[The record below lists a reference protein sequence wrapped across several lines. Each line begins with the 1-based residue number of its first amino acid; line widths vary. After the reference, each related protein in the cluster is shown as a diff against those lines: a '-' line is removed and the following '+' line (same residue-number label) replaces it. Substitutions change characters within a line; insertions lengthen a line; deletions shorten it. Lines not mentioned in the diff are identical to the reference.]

1 MSPEQSPS
9 NKRKAIMEIIQ
20 WNSKLETG
28 IDVIDQQHK
37 RIVDYINALR
47 IAQGKGD
54 RGAVA
59 KTIDDVIDYTQS
71 HFGFEEAL
79 MEDAGYALLNAH
91 KRVHELFIRR
101 VGVLHQ
107 RFKDGEDI
115 APDLHNVLARWLITH
130 IQTEDR
136 DYVGSVKTK
145 MVGVVADQNRRKSL
159 LARFFGI

>member
-1 MSPEQSPS
+1 
-9 NKRKAIMEIIQ
+9 MEIIQ
-20 WNSKLETG
+20 WRPTLETG

-47 IAQGKGD
+47 IAQVKGD

-79 MEDAGYALLNAH
+79 MEDAGYPLLNAH

-101 VGVLHQ
+101 VAVLHQ
-107 RFKDGEDI
+107 RFKSGEDI
-115 APDLHNVLARWLITH
+115 AQDLHNVLARWLITH

-136 DYVGSVKTK
+136 HYVGAVKEK
-145 MVGVVADQNRRKSL
+145 MVGVVADQNRRKGL
-159 LARFFGI
+159 LARFFCI

>member
-1 MSPEQSPS
+1 
-9 NKRKAIMEIIQ
+9 MEIIQ
-20 WNSKLETG
+20 WRPTLETG

-47 IAQGKGD
+47 IAQVKGD

-79 MEDAGYALLNAH
+79 MEDAGYPLLNAH

-101 VGVLHQ
+101 VAVLHQ
-107 RFKDGEDI
+107 RFKSGEDI
-115 APDLHNVLARWLITH
+115 AQDLHNVLARWLITH

-136 DYVGSVKTK
+136 HYVGAVKEK
-145 MVGVVADQNRRKSL
+145 MVGVVADPNRRKGL
-159 LARFFGI
+159 LERFFRS

>member
-1 MSPEQSPS
+1 
-9 NKRKAIMEIIQ
+9 MEIIQ
-20 WNSKLETG
+20 WRPTLETG

-47 IAQGKGD
+47 IAQVKGD

-79 MEDAGYALLNAH
+79 MEDAGYPLLNAH

-101 VGVLHQ
+101 VAVLNQ
-107 RFKDGEDI
+107 RFKSGEDI
-115 APDLHNVLARWLITH
+115 AQDLHNVLARWLITH

-136 DYVGSVKTK
+136 HYVGAVKEK
-145 MVGVVADQNRRKSL
+145 MVGVVADQNRRKGL
-159 LARFFGI
+159 LARFFRI

>member
-1 MSPEQSPS
+1 
-9 NKRKAIMEIIQ
+9 MEIIQ
-20 WNSKLETG
+20 WSPTLETG

-79 MEDAGYALLNAH
+79 MEEAGYPLLNAH

-101 VGVLHQ
+101 VAVLNQ
-107 RFKDGEDI
+107 RFKSGEDI
-115 APDLHNVLARWLITH
+115 AQDLHNVLARWLITH

-136 DYVGSVKTK
+136 HYVGAVKEK
-145 MVGVVADQNRRKSL
+145 MVGVVADPNRRKGL
-159 LARFFGI
+159 LARFFGA

>member
-1 MSPEQSPS
+1 
-9 NKRKAIMEIIQ
+9 MEIIQ
-20 WNSKLETG
+20 WSPTLETG

-79 MEDAGYALLNAH
+79 LEDAGYPLLNAH

-101 VGVLHQ
+101 VGVLYQ
-107 RFKDGEDI
+107 RFKSGEDI
-115 APDLHNVLARWLITH
+115 AQDLYDMLSNWLITH
-130 IQTEDR
+130 IQTEDQ
-136 DYVGSVKTK
+136 DYVGAVKEK
-145 MVGVVADQNRRKSL
+145 MVGVVADPNRRKGL
-159 LARFFGI
+159 LARFFRI

>member
-1 MSPEQSPS
+1 
-9 NKRKAIMEIIQ
+9 MEIIQ
-20 WNSKLETG
+20 WSPTLETG

-47 IAQGKGD
+47 IAQVKGD

-79 MEDAGYALLNAH
+79 MEDAGYPLLNAH

-101 VGVLHQ
+101 VAVLHQ
-107 RFKDGEDI
+107 RFKSGEDI
-115 APDLHNVLARWLITH
+115 AQDLHNVLARWLITH

-136 DYVGSVKTK
+136 HYVGAVKEK
-145 MVGVVADQNRRKSL
+145 MVGVVADPNRRKGL
-159 LARFFGI
+159 LARVFRI

>member
-1 MSPEQSPS
+1 
-9 NKRKAIMEIIQ
+9 MEIIQ
-20 WNSKLETG
+20 WRPTLETG

-79 MEDAGYALLNAH
+79 MEDAGYPLLNAH

-101 VGVLHQ
+101 VAVLNQ
-107 RFKDGEDI
+107 RFKSGEDI
-115 APDLHNVLARWLITH
+115 AQDLHNVLARWLITH

-136 DYVGSVKTK
+136 HYVGAVKEK
-145 MVGVVADQNRRKSL
+145 MVGVVADPNRRKGL
-159 LARFFGI
+159 LARFFRI

>member
-1 MSPEQSPS
+1 
-9 NKRKAIMEIIQ
+9 MEIIQ
-20 WNSKLETG
+20 WSPTLETG

-37 RIVDYINALR
+37 CIVDYINALR

-79 MEDAGYALLNAH
+79 MEDAGYPLLNAH

-101 VGVLHQ
+101 VAVLNQ
-107 RFKDGEDI
+107 RFKSGEDI
-115 APDLHNVLARWLITH
+115 AQDLHNVLARWLITH

-136 DYVGSVKTK
+136 HYVGAVKEK
-145 MVGVVADQNRRKSL
+145 MVGVVADQNRRKGL
-159 LARFFGI
+159 LARFFRI

>member
-1 MSPEQSPS
+1 
-9 NKRKAIMEIIQ
+9 MEIIQ
-20 WNSKLETG
+20 WSPTLETG

-47 IAQGKGD
+47 IAQVKGD

-79 MEDAGYALLNAH
+79 MEDAGYPLLNAH

-101 VGVLHQ
+101 VAVLNQ
-107 RFKDGEDI
+107 RFKSGEDI
-115 APDLHNVLARWLITH
+115 AQDLHNVLARWLITH

-136 DYVGSVKTK
+136 HYVGAVKEK

-159 LARFFGI
+159 LARFFGA

>member
-1 MSPEQSPS
+1 
-9 NKRKAIMEIIQ
+9 MEIIQ
-20 WNSKLETG
+20 WSPTLETG

-79 MEDAGYALLNAH
+79 MEDAGYPLLNAH

-101 VGVLHQ
+101 VAVLNQ
-107 RFKDGEDI
+107 RFKSGEDI
-115 APDLHNVLARWLITH
+115 AQDLHNVLARWLITH

-136 DYVGSVKTK
+136 HYVGAVKEK
-145 MVGVVADQNRRKSL
+145 MVGVVADPNRRKGL
-159 LARFFGI
+159 LARFFRI

>member
-1 MSPEQSPS
+1 
-9 NKRKAIMEIIQ
+9 MEIIQ
-20 WNSKLETG
+20 WRPTLETG

-47 IAQGKGD
+47 IAQVKGD

-79 MEDAGYALLNAH
+79 MEDAGYPLLNAH

-101 VGVLHQ
+101 VAVLHQ
-107 RFKDGEDI
+107 RFKSGEDI
-115 APDLHNVLARWLITH
+115 AQDLHNVLARWLITH

-136 DYVGSVKTK
+136 HYVGAVKEK
-145 MVGVVADQNRRKSL
+145 MVGVVADPNRRKGL
-159 LARFFGI
+159 LARFFRI

>member
-1 MSPEQSPS
+1 
-9 NKRKAIMEIIQ
+9 MEIIQ
-20 WNSKLETG
+20 WSPTLETG

-79 MEDAGYALLNAH
+79 MEDAGYPLLNAH

-101 VGVLHQ
+101 VAVLHQ
-107 RFKDGEDI
+107 RFKSGEDI
-115 APDLHNVLARWLITH
+115 AQDLHNVLARWLITH

-136 DYVGSVKTK
+136 HHVGAVKEK
-145 MVGVVADQNRRKSL
+145 MVGVVADPNRRKGL
-159 LARFFGI
+159 LARFFRI

>member
-1 MSPEQSPS
+1 
-9 NKRKAIMEIIQ
+9 MEIIQ
-20 WNSKLETG
+20 WRPTLETG

-47 IAQGKGD
+47 IAQVKGD

-79 MEDAGYALLNAH
+79 LEDAGYPLLNAH

-101 VGVLHQ
+101 VAVLHQ
-107 RFKDGEDI
+107 RFKSGEDI
-115 APDLHNVLARWLITH
+115 AQDLHNVLARWLITH

-136 DYVGSVKTK
+136 HYVGAVKEK
-145 MVGVVADQNRRKSL
+145 MVGVVADPNRRKGL
-159 LARFFGI
+159 LARFFRI

>member
-1 MSPEQSPS
+1 
-9 NKRKAIMEIIQ
+9 MEIIQ
-20 WNSKLETG
+20 WSPTLETG

-47 IAQGKGD
+47 IAQVKGD

-79 MEDAGYALLNAH
+79 MEDAGYPLLNAH
-91 KRVHELFIRR
+91 KRVHALFIRR
-101 VGVLHQ
+101 VAVLHQ
-107 RFKDGEDI
+107 RFKSGEDI
-115 APDLHNVLARWLITH
+115 AQDLHNVLARWLITH

-136 DYVGSVKTK
+136 HYVGAVKEK

-159 LARFFGI
+159 LARFFGA

>member
-1 MSPEQSPS
+1 V
-9 NKRKAIMEIIQ
+9 EIIQ
-20 WNSKLETG
+20 WSPTLETG

-79 MEDAGYALLNAH
+79 LEDAGYPLLNAH

-101 VGVLHQ
+101 VAVLHQ
-107 RFKDGEDI
+107 RFKSGEDI
-115 APDLHNVLARWLITH
+115 AQDLHNVLARWLITH

-136 DYVGSVKTK
+136 HYVGAVKEK
-145 MVGVVADQNRRKSL
+145 MVGVVADPNRRKGL
-159 LARFFGI
+159 LARFFRI

>member
-1 MSPEQSPS
+1 
-9 NKRKAIMEIIQ
+9 MEIIQ
-20 WNSKLETG
+20 WNPTLETG

-47 IAQGKGD
+47 IAQVKGD

-79 MEDAGYALLNAH
+79 MEDAGYPLLNAH

-101 VGVLHQ
+101 VAVLHQ
-107 RFKDGEDI
+107 RFKSGEDI
-115 APDLHNVLARWLITH
+115 AQDLHNVLARWLITH

-136 DYVGSVKTK
+136 HYVGAVKEK
-145 MVGVVADQNRRKSL
+145 MVGVVADPNRRKGL
-159 LARFFGI
+159 LARFFRI

>member
-1 MSPEQSPS
+1 
-9 NKRKAIMEIIQ
+9 MEIIQ
-20 WNSKLETG
+20 WSPTLETG

-59 KTIDDVIDYTQS
+59 KTIDDVIGYTQS

-79 MEDAGYALLNAH
+79 MEDAGYPLLNAH

-101 VGVLHQ
+101 VAVLHQ
-107 RFKDGEDI
+107 RFKSGEDI
-115 APDLHNVLARWLITH
+115 AQDLHNVLARWLITH

-136 DYVGSVKTK
+136 HYVGAVKEK
-145 MVGVVADQNRRKSL
+145 MVGVVADPNRRKGL
-159 LARFFGI
+159 LARFFRI

>member
-1 MSPEQSPS
+1 
-9 NKRKAIMEIIQ
+9 MEIIQ
-20 WNSKLETG
+20 WRPTLETG

-47 IAQGKGD
+47 IAQVKGD

-79 MEDAGYALLNAH
+79 MEDAGYPLLNAH
-91 KRVHELFIRR
+91 KRVHELFMRR
-101 VGVLHQ
+101 VAVLHQ
-107 RFKDGEDI
+107 RFKSGEDI
-115 APDLHNVLARWLITH
+115 AQDLHNVLARWLITH

-136 DYVGSVKTK
+136 HYVGAVKEK
-145 MVGVVADQNRRKSL
+145 MVGVVADQNRRKGL
-159 LARFFGI
+159 LARFFRI

>member
-1 MSPEQSPS
+1 
-9 NKRKAIMEIIQ
+9 MEIIQ
-20 WNSKLETG
+20 WRPTLETG

-37 RIVDYINALR
+37 RIVDYTNALR
-47 IAQGKGD
+47 IAQVKGD

-79 MEDAGYALLNAH
+79 MEDAGYPLLNAH

-101 VGVLHQ
+101 VAVLHQ
-107 RFKDGEDI
+107 RFKSGEDI
-115 APDLHNVLARWLITH
+115 AQDLHNVLARWLITH

-136 DYVGSVKTK
+136 HYVGAVKEK
-145 MVGVVADQNRRKSL
+145 MVGVVADPNRRKGL
-159 LARFFGI
+159 LARFFRI

>member
-1 MSPEQSPS
+1 
-9 NKRKAIMEIIQ
+9 MEIIQ
-20 WNSKLETG
+20 WSPTLETG

-47 IAQGKGD
+47 IAQVKGD

-79 MEDAGYALLNAH
+79 LEDAGYPLLNAH

-101 VGVLHQ
+101 VAVLHQ
-107 RFKDGEDI
+107 RFKSGEDI
-115 APDLHNVLARWLITH
+115 AQDLHNVLARWLITH

-136 DYVGSVKTK
+136 HYVGAVKEK
-145 MVGVVADQNRRKSL
+145 MVGVVADQNRRKGL
-159 LARFFGI
+159 LARFFRI

>member
-1 MSPEQSPS
+1 
-9 NKRKAIMEIIQ
+9 MEIIQ

-47 IAQGKGD
+47 IAQVKGD

-79 MEDAGYALLNAH
+79 MEDAGYPLLNAH

-101 VGVLHQ
+101 VAVLHQ
-107 RFKDGEDI
+107 RFKSGEDI
-115 APDLHNVLARWLITH
+115 AQDLHNVLARWLISH

-136 DYVGSVKTK
+136 HYVGAVKEK
-145 MVGVVADQNRRKSL
+145 MVGVVAGQGRRKSL
-159 LARFFGI
+159 LARFFGA

>member
-1 MSPEQSPS
+1 
-9 NKRKAIMEIIQ
+9 MEIIQ
-20 WNSKLETG
+20 WSPTLETG

-79 MEDAGYALLNAH
+79 LEDAGYPLLNAH

-101 VGVLHQ
+101 VAVLHQ
-107 RFKDGEDI
+107 RFKSGEDI
-115 APDLHNVLARWLITH
+115 AQDLHNVLARWLITH

-136 DYVGSVKTK
+136 HYVGAVKEK
-145 MVGVVADQNRRKSL
+145 MVGVVADPNRRKGL
-159 LARFFGI
+159 LARFFRI

>member
-1 MSPEQSPS
+1 
-9 NKRKAIMEIIQ
+9 MEIIQ
-20 WNSKLETG
+20 WSPTLETG

-79 MEDAGYALLNAH
+79 MEDAGYPLLNAH

-101 VGVLHQ
+101 VAVLHQ
-107 RFKDGEDI
+107 RFKSGEDI
-115 APDLHNVLARWLITH
+115 AQDLHNVLARWLITH

-136 DYVGSVKTK
+136 HYVGTVKEK
-145 MVGVVADQNRRKSL
+145 MVGVVADPNRRKSL
-159 LARFFGI
+159 LARFFGA

>member
-1 MSPEQSPS
+1 
-9 NKRKAIMEIIQ
+9 MEIIQ
-20 WNSKLETG
+20 WRPTLETG

-47 IAQGKGD
+47 IAQVKGD

-79 MEDAGYALLNAH
+79 MEDAGYFLLNAH

-101 VGVLHQ
+101 VAVLHQ
-107 RFKDGEDI
+107 RFKSGEDI
-115 APDLHNVLARWLITH
+115 AQDLHNVLARWLITH

-136 DYVGSVKTK
+136 HYVGAVKEK
-145 MVGVVADQNRRKSL
+145 MVGVVADQNRRKGL
-159 LARFFGI
+159 LARFFRI

>member
-1 MSPEQSPS
+1 
-9 NKRKAIMEIIQ
+9 MEIIQ
-20 WNSKLETG
+20 WSPTLETG

-47 IAQGKGD
+47 IAQVKGD

-79 MEDAGYALLNAH
+79 LEDAGYPLLNAH

-101 VGVLHQ
+101 VAVLHQ
-107 RFKDGEDI
+107 RFKSGEDI
-115 APDLHNVLARWLITH
+115 AQDLHNVLARWLITH

-136 DYVGSVKTK
+136 HYVGAVKEK

-159 LARFFGI
+159 LARFFGA

>member
-1 MSPEQSPS
+1 
-9 NKRKAIMEIIQ
+9 MEIIQ
-20 WNSKLETG
+20 WRPTLETG

-47 IAQGKGD
+47 IAQVKGD

-59 KTIDDVIDYTQS
+59 RTIDDVIDYTQS

-79 MEDAGYALLNAH
+79 MEDAGYPLLNAH

-101 VGVLHQ
+101 VAVLHQ
-107 RFKDGEDI
+107 RFKSGEDI
-115 APDLHNVLARWLITH
+115 AQDLHNVLARWLITH

-136 DYVGSVKTK
+136 HYVGAVKEK
-145 MVGVVADQNRRKSL
+145 MVGVVADQNRRKGL
-159 LARFFGI
+159 LARFFRI